1 MSTYS
6 VCPCIQPHP
15 VSIERDPPQPAIEA
29 TEMAN
34 EVPMEVLAGLRA
46 AAEGLNV
53 VAEDGLHAA
62 VVEGLLAAAAALSAA
77 GDLLQGDVASSPR
90 VAGTGLRYSA
100 KSLHKVTCSPE
111 RAVARLVAL
120 PVGSLPASVRF
131 PGTTLV
137 FSPGNNVPNKGC
149 CLPRM
154 CHHRRI
160 F

>member
-6 VCPCIQPHP
+6 VRPCIQPHP
-15 VSIERDPPQPAIEA
+15 VSIERDPPQLAIEA

-34 EVPMEVLAGLRA
+34 EVPMVVLAGLRA

-62 VVEGLLAAAAALSAA
+62 VVDGLLAAAAALSAA

-111 RAVARLVAL
+111 
-120 PVGSLPASVRF
+120 
-131 PGTTLV
+131 
-137 FSPGNNVPNKGC
+137 
-149 CLPRM
+149 
-154 CHHRRI
+154 
-160 F
+160 